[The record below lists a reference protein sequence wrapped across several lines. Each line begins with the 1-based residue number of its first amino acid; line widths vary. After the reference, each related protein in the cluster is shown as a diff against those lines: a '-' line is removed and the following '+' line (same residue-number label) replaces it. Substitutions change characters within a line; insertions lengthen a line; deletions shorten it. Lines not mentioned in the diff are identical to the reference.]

1 MNSLAKNTLCRS
13 QHFGTIAL
21 ALATTLFVTHTSHAQ
36 QLQKGVSV
44 QMAATTNAAA
54 MPEADNQDAWIVA
67 VTSNGGF
74 FFGTDKVT
82 PTALSETMKRLPRNR
97 DQKLYIKADARAPFA
112 DVERVVAAG
121 HEVAFEAAV
130 FLTSQPE
137 SPAPGTVL
145 PPRGLEVMVAPPSV
159 SDSPVLQVVSSGQ
172 HGPTLTIRS
181 HQIPWDRLQSTLRDI
196 FQNRTE
202 KVVLVKADGALPF
215 ADIVRVIDTCRSA
228 GVKIALL
235 TPEL

>member
-1 MNSLAKNTLCRS
+1 MNPLTINTLKKS

-21 ALATTLFVTHTSHAQ
+21 TLATLLFVAPTSHAQ

-44 QMAATTNAAA
+44 QLAATTNAAA
-54 MPEADNQDAWIVA
+54 MPAADNQDAWIVA
-67 VTSNGGF
+67 VTSNGSF

-82 PTALSETMKRLPRNR
+82 PSALSETMKRLPRNR
-97 DQKLYIKADARAPFA
+97 DQRLYIKADARAPFS

-121 HEVAFEAAV
+121 HEVAFGAAV

-137 SPAPGTVL
+137 SPAPGTVVS
-145 PPRGLEVMVAPPSV
+145 PKGLDVMVDPPSAK
-159 SDSPVLQVVSSGQ
+159 DSPVIQVVNSGQ
-172 HGPTLTIRS
+172 QGPTLMIGG
-181 HQIPWDRLQSTLRDI
+181 HLIPSDSLQSTLRDI

-235 TPEL
+235 TPGL